1 LHECRT
7 GEIFEIMNAN
17 RIDFISSY
25 CDRWC
30 ERCSFTSRCSL
41 FAVQTAIAMCGD
53 VADGIELAVGRPPD
67 EPHAHHSSAL
77 FQRIDDLED
86 SAMTRAE
93 RLEFDGREQDLN
105 SRVDDTTIM
114 YIARAFSVLAHQWL
128 TARADTVRPGADHVM
143 QESLEITAHDA
154 LFISAKLHRA
164 LSGGDP
170 HERSDDESHPVQ
182 SDWNGSAKVAL
193 ISIERSEAAWRVI
206 ADATG
211 EETPAMLA
219 DELRNLRREVET
231 VFPKA
236 WSFVRPGFDEPW
248 R

>member
-1 LHECRT
+1 
-7 GEIFEIMNAN
+7 MNAN

-67 EPHAHHSSAL
+67 EPHAHHSFTLSH
-77 FQRIDDLED
+77 QRIDDLED
-86 SAMTRAE
+86 SAMALAE
-93 RLEFDGREQDLN
+93 RLEFDSREQELN
-105 SRVDDTTIM
+105 ARVDNTTIM

-128 TARADTVRPGADHVM
+128 TARADSVRHGADHVV
-143 QESLEITAHDA
+143 QESLEIAAHDA
-154 LFISAKLHRA
+154 LFINAKLRRA
-164 LSGGDP
+164 LSGRDP
-170 HERSDDESHPVQ
+170 YEPSDDQSHPIQ
-182 SDWNGSAKVAL
+182 NDCNGSAKVSL
-193 ISIERSEAAWRVI
+193 IAIERSEAAWRVI

-211 EETPAMLA
+211 EDTPAMLA
-219 DELRNLRREVET
+219 DELRNLKWEVET

>member
-1 LHECRT
+1 
-7 GEIFEIMNAN
+7 MDAN

-30 ERCSFTSRCSL
+30 ERCSLTSRCSL

-67 EPHAHHSSAL
+67 GPHAQHSSTL
-77 FQRIDDLED
+77 SKRIDDIED
-86 SAMTRAE
+86 SAMTLAE
-93 RLEFDGREQDLN
+93 RLEFDSREQELN
-105 SRVDDTTIM
+105 ARVDNTTIM
-114 YIARAFSVLAHQWL
+114 YIARVFSVLAHQWL
-128 TARADTVRPGADHVM
+128 TARADTVRHGTDHVV
-143 QESLEITAHDA
+143 QESLEIAAHDA

-182 SDWNGSAKVAL
+182 NDWNGSAKVAL

-219 DELRNLRREVET
+219 EELRNLRRQVEAL
-231 VFPKA
+231 FPKA
-236 WSFVRPGFDEPW
+236 WSFVRPGFYEPW
-248 R
+248 H

>member
-1 LHECRT
+1 MCSSDL
-7 GEIFEIMNAN
+7 EIFEIMNAD

-30 ERCSFTSRCSL
+30 ERCSFTSQCSL

-53 VADGIELAVGRPPD
+53 VADGIELAVGRPHD
-67 EPHAHHSSAL
+67 EPHAHHSSTL
-77 FQRIDDLED
+77 SQRIDDFED
-86 SAMTRAE
+86 SAMTLAE
-93 RLEFDGREQDLN
+93 RLEFDSRERELN
-105 SRVDDTTIM
+105 ARIDETSVM
-114 YIARAFSVLAHQWL
+114 NIARAFSVLAHQWL
-128 TARADTVRPGADHVM
+128 TARGDTVRHGADPVV
-143 QESLEITAHDA
+143 QESLEIAAHDA

-170 HERSDDESHPVQ
+170 DERNDDESHPVQ
-182 SDWNGSAKVAL
+182 NDWNGSAKVAL
-193 ISIERSEAAWRVI
+193 ISIERSESAWRVM

-211 EETPAMLA
+211 EETPMMLA
-219 DELRNLRREVET
+219 DELRNLKREVET